1 MEAILK
7 YDLNDPEDRMAHMR
21 AVKSYDMACALFQI
35 TRNLKRKL
43 EHRFESQPQD
53 DRDEFDGLDEA
64 FREIQGY
71 MEEFNIN
78 VDELID

>member
-1 MEAILK
+1 MKATLE
-7 YDLNDPEDRMAHMR
+7 YNLNDPDDRMAHMR
-21 AVKSYDMACALFQI
+21 AVKSYDMACALFEI
-35 TRNLKRKL
+35 TRNLKRTL
-43 EHRFESQPQD
+43 EHRFESQPQK
-53 DRDEFDGLDEA
+53 RDEFDGLDEV

>member
-21 AVKSYDMACALFQI
+21 AVKSSDMACALFEI

-43 EHRFESQPQD
+43 EHRFESKPQD

>member
-1 MEAILK
+1 MKAILE

-21 AVKSYDMACALFQI
+21 AVKSYDMACALFEI
-35 TRNLKRKL
+35 TRNLKRTL

-53 DRDEFDGLDEA
+53 RNEFDGLDEA
-64 FREIQGY
+64 FREIQDY